1 MTSKYGVVKVDPR
14 YLSCALLL
22 PPHALRL
29 PRRFGL
35 LHSLDLG
42 ELACLS
48 RGFAFGGCCEF
59 GVYASLLLGCEW
71 GTRVRPRTLRESQ
84 RKSMPRGN
92 GGKWQFLTQSSAEP

>member
-48 RGFAFGGCCEF
+48 RGFAFGG
-59 GVYASLLLGCEW
+59 
-71 GTRVRPRTLRESQ
+71 
-84 RKSMPRGN
+84 
-92 GGKWQFLTQSSAEP
+92 